1 MEFTD
6 FTTHVAVVEIV
17 LKQLKQV
24 KYKLVLFSFTEF
36 LLFSISIKN
45 IWKKL
50 EMTSRE
56 KKPKNQQK
64 SLLPQTQ
71 YK

>member
-56 KKPKNQQK
+56 KKPKKPTKKPTSPN
-64 SLLPQTQ
+64 TV
-71 YK
+71 